1 MSSSPKV
8 LQREQLCRA
17 DPDAVF
23 AFFADPRNLEAIPP
37 GWRGFAPTTPGAIE
51 MQQNARIEYRLRL
64 AGVPI
69 RWRTRILA
77 WDPGSHFVDAQ
88 EAGPFAL
95 WEQEHHFEVLTGG
108 VHRLNRV
115 RYQLPL
121 GSAGCLLV
129 GLPVRA
135 ALNAIFDPRY
145 GVIVDIF
152 GGETNV

>member
-1 MSSSPKV
+1 MTFSPQV

-17 DPDAVF
+17 DPDALF
-23 AFFADPRNLEAIPP
+23 AFFADRRNLEAITP
-37 GWRGFAPTTPGAIE
+37 GWLGFSITTPGAIE
-51 MQQNARIEYRLRL
+51 MQQNARIEYRLHL

-77 WDPGSHFVDAQ
+77 WDPGSHFIGAQ

-95 WEQEHHFEVLTGG
+95 WEHEHHFEVLTGG
-108 VHRLNRV
+108 VYRLDRV
-115 RYQLPL
+115 RYQLPH
-121 GSAGCLLV
+121 GSAGCRLA

-135 ALNAIFDPRY
+135 ALNAIFDPRC

-152 GGETNV
+152 GGGTNV